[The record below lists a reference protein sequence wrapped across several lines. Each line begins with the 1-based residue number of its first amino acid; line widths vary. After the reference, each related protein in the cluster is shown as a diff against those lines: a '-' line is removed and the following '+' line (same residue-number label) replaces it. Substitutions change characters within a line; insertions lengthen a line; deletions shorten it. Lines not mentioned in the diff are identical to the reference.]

1 MSDYAYGY
9 GPADAEPEKDDI
21 ETASSLRENSGSGLV
36 NTRIA
41 DRESEVSTIY
51 FNPLTHFIHV
61 HDTISIRQSVIRE

>member
-21 ETASSLRENSGSGLV
+21 EAASSLRENSGSGLV

-41 DRESEVSTIY
+41 DRESEV
-51 FNPLTHFIHV
+51 FALIHNFF
-61 HDTISIRQSVIRE
+61 QSSNSFYSHV

>member
-9 GPADAEPEKDDI
+9 GPADAEPEKDDK

-41 DRESEVSTIY
+41 DRESEVEIFFSRLKHYILY
-51 FNPLTHFIHV
+51 AF
-61 HDTISIRQSVIRE
+61 R

>member
-9 GPADAEPEKDDI
+9 GPADAEPEKDDK

-41 DRESEVSTIY
+41 DRESEVKIFFFRLMCSTLNV
-51 FNPLTHFIHV
+51 F
-61 HDTISIRQSVIRE
+61 R

>member
-9 GPADAEPEKDDI
+9 GPADAEPEKDDL

-41 DRESEVSTIY
+41 DRESEVSHY
-51 FNPLTHFIHV
+51 LFQ
-61 HDTISIRQSVIRE
+61 SINSFYSRTWYNN